1 MVVKGRSG
9 GIRSLARDYF
19 NPAGTFDAF
28 FNHTFD
34 NTRGCAVNYKSL
46 MLAVLF
52 FLSVIA
58 TVSAQET
65 QPVANPAIDKPAY
78 LQVAQQAA
86 QHRETRRLTEAEFI
100 AMSRQPN
107 TIILDA
113 RSAEKYAE
121 LHINKAVNLSFPDI
135 TVDSL
140 AQLFPDKN
148 VRILIYC
155 NNNFANAPKAFPTKR
170 ADASLNISTY
180 ISLYS
185 YGYKN
190 VYELGPL
197 LEIEKSKLEFVSG
210 KK

>member
-1 MVVKGRSG
+1 M
-9 GIRSLARDYF
+9 
-19 NPAGTFDAF
+19 
-28 FNHTFD
+28 
-34 NTRGCAVNYKSL
+34 NYKSF
-46 MLAVLF
+46 MLAALF
-52 FLSVIA
+52 SSFTTALL
-58 TVSAQET
+58 AQEIL
-65 QPVANPAIDKPAY
+65 PIANPAIDMPAY
-78 LQVAQQAA
+78 LQVAQEAA
-86 QHRETRRLTEAEFI
+86 AHRETHRLTEAEFI
-100 AMSRQPN
+100 AMSREPN

-121 LHINKAVNLSFPDI
+121 LHIKKAVNLSFPDI

-197 LEIEKSKLEFVSG
+197 VEIEKSKLKFESD

>member
-1 MVVKGRSG
+1 MNMKTIFLTAS
-9 GIRSLARDYF
+9 ISLAS
-19 NPAGTFDAF
+19 T
-28 FNHTFD
+28 
-34 NTRGCAVNYKSL
+34 
-46 MLAVLF
+46 VLY
-52 FLSVIA
+52 
-58 TVSAQET
+58 AQEAA
-65 QPVANPAIDKPAY
+65 PIVNPAIDMPAY
-78 LQVAQQAA
+78 LQVAQEAA
-86 QHRETRRLTEAEFI
+86 AHRETHRLTEAEFI
-100 AMSRQPN
+100 AMSREPN

-121 LHINKAVNLSFPDI
+121 LHIKKAVNLSFPDI

-140 AQLFPDKN
+140 AKMLPDKN

-155 NNNFANAPKAFPTKR
+155 NNNFSNAPKPFPTKR

-197 LEIEKSKLEFVSG
+197 VEIEKSKLKFVSG

>member
-1 MVVKGRSG
+1 MS
-9 GIRSLARDYF
+9 
-19 NPAGTFDAF
+19 
-28 FNHTFD
+28 
-34 NTRGCAVNYKSL
+34 YKKI
-46 MLAVLF
+46 MLAVLMT
-52 FLSVIA
+52 SSIA
-58 TVSAQET
+58 IAYAQQIE
-65 QPVANPAIDKPAY
+65 PIVNPAIDMTAY
-78 LQVAQQAA
+78 LKVAQEAA
-86 QHRETRRLTEAEFI
+86 QHRETHRLTETEFI
-100 AMSRQPN
+100 AMSHETN

-121 LHINKAVNLSFPDI
+121 LHIKKAVNLSFPDI

-140 AQLFPDKN
+140 AKLFPDKN

-155 NNNFANAPKAFPTKR
+155 NNNFSNAPKPFPTKR

-197 LEIEKSKLEFVSG
+197 IDIEKSKLEFVSAG
-210 KK
+210 K

>member
-1 MVVKGRSG
+1 M
-9 GIRSLARDYF
+9 
-19 NPAGTFDAF
+19 
-28 FNHTFD
+28 
-34 NTRGCAVNYKSL
+34 NYKSL
-46 MLAVLF
+46 VLAALF
-52 FLSVIA
+52 SSFIA
-58 TVSAQET
+58 IVSAQEI
-65 QPVANPAIDKPAY
+65 QPIANPAIDMPAY

-86 QHRETRRLTEAEFI
+86 AHRETHRLSEAEFI
-100 AMSRQPN
+100 AMSRGPN

-121 LHINKAVNLSFPDI
+121 LHIKNAVNLSFPDI

-140 AQLFPDKN
+140 AELFPDKN

-155 NNNFANAPKAFPTKR
+155 NNNFANAPKAFPSKR

-197 LEIEKSKLEFVSG
+197 VGIEKSKLKFVSD

>member
-1 MVVKGRSG
+1 M
-9 GIRSLARDYF
+9 
-19 NPAGTFDAF
+19 
-28 FNHTFD
+28 
-34 NTRGCAVNYKSL
+34 NYKSF
-46 MLAVLF
+46 MLAAL
-52 FLSVIA
+52 LSSF
-58 TVSAQET
+58 TTTMLAQET
-65 QPVANPAIDKPAY
+65 QPIANAAIDMPAY
-78 LQVAQQAA
+78 LRVAQEAA
-86 QHRETRRLTEAEFI
+86 VYRETHRLTEAKFI
-100 AMSRQPN
+100 AMSREPN
-107 TIILDA
+107 TVILDA

-121 LHINKAVNLSFPDI
+121 LHIKNAVNLSFPDI

-140 AQLFPDKN
+140 EQLFPDKN

-197 LEIEKSKLEFVSG
+197 VEIEKSKLKFVSDN
-210 KK
+210 K

>member
-1 MVVKGRSG
+1 M
-9 GIRSLARDYF
+9 
-19 NPAGTFDAF
+19 
-28 FNHTFD
+28 
-34 NTRGCAVNYKSL
+34 NYKLL
-46 MLAVLF
+46 MLAALF
-52 FLSVIA
+52 SSSIA
-58 TVSAQET
+58 TVCAQET
-65 QPVANPAIDKPAY
+65 QPIANPAIDMPAY
-78 LQVAQQAA
+78 LRVAQEAA
-86 QHRETRRLTEAEFI
+86 AHRATHRLTEAEFI
-100 AMSRQPN
+100 AMSREPN

-121 LHINKAVNLSFPDI
+121 LHIKKAVNLSFPDI

-155 NNNFANAPKAFPTKR
+155 NNNFSNAPKAFPTKR

-197 LEIEKSKLEFVSG
+197 VEIEKSKLKFVSDN
-210 KK
+210 K

>member
-1 MVVKGRSG
+1 MTTKN
-9 GIRSLARDYF
+9 I
-19 NPAGTFDAF
+19 
-28 FNHTFD
+28 
-34 NTRGCAVNYKSL
+34 
-46 MLAVLF
+46 MLAALIVF
-52 FLSVIA
+52 SSSSIF
-58 TVSAQET
+58 AQEAE
-65 QPVANPAIDKPAY
+65 PIANPAIDMPAY
-78 LQVAQQAA
+78 LRVAQEAA
-86 QHRETRRLTEAEFI
+86 QHRETHRLSEANFI
-100 AMSRQPN
+100 KISREPN

-121 LHINKAVNLSFPDI
+121 LHIKKAVNLSFPDI

-140 AQLFPDKN
+140 AELFPDKN

-155 NNNFANAPKAFPTKR
+155 NNNFRNAPQPFPTKR
-170 ADASLNISTY
+170 ADASLNISTF

-197 LEIEKSKLEFVSG
+197 IEIEKSKLQFVSG

>member
-1 MVVKGRSG
+1 MSNRK
-9 GIRSLARDYF
+9 I
-19 NPAGTFDAF
+19 
-28 FNHTFD
+28 
-34 NTRGCAVNYKSL
+34 
-46 MLAVLF
+46 MLAVL
-52 FLSVIA
+52 LSSVA
-58 TVSAQET
+58 AFVYAQET
-65 QPVANPAIDKPAY
+65 KNIVNPAIDMQAY
-78 LQVAQQAA
+78 LQVANEAA
-86 QHRETRRLTEAEFI
+86 QHRETHRLTEAEFI
-100 AMSRQPN
+100 AMSREPN

-121 LHINKAVNLSFPDI
+121 FHIKSAVNLSFPDI

-140 AQLFPDKN
+140 AELFPDKN

-155 NNNFANAPKAFPTKR
+155 NNNFSNAPKPFPTKR

-197 LEIEKSKLEFVSG
+197 VEIEKSKLPFVSSP
-210 KK
+210 K

>member
-1 MVVKGRSG
+1 MYYKEL
-9 GIRSLARDYF
+9 IFA
-19 NPAGTFDAF
+19 
-28 FNHTFD
+28 
-34 NTRGCAVNYKSL
+34 AVI
-46 MLAVLF
+46 F
-52 FLSVIA
+52 SVTSIA
-58 TVSAQET
+58 YSQQISPTS
-65 QPVANPAIDKPAY
+65 NPAIDMPAY
-78 LQVAQQAA
+78 LQVAQEAA
-86 QHRETRRLTEAEFI
+86 RHRETHRLTEAEFI
-100 AMSRQPN
+100 AMSREPN

-121 LHINKAVNLSFPDI
+121 LHIKKAVNLSFPDI

-197 LEIEKSKLEFVSG
+197 VEIEKSKLKFESD

>member
-1 MVVKGRSG
+1 MNYRK
-9 GIRSLARDYF
+9 IIWALSLF
-19 NPAGTFDAF
+19 SLVTFA
-28 FNHTFD
+28 
-34 NTRGCAVNYKSL
+34 Y
-46 MLAVLF
+46 
-52 FLSVIA
+52 
-58 TVSAQET
+58 AQESKT
-65 QPVANPAIDKPAY
+65 IVNPSIDMPAY
-78 LQVAQQAA
+78 LQVANEAA
-86 QHRETRRLTEAEFI
+86 RHRETHRLTETEFI
-100 AMSRQPN
+100 AMSREPN

-121 LHINKAVNLSFPDI
+121 LHIKNAVNLSFPDI

-140 AQLFPDKN
+140 AKLFPDKN

-155 NNNFANAPKAFPTKR
+155 NNNFSNAPKPFPTKR

-197 LEIEKSKLEFVSG
+197 IEIEKSKLKFVSNP
-210 KK
+210 K

>member
-1 MVVKGRSG
+1 M
-9 GIRSLARDYF
+9 
-19 NPAGTFDAF
+19 
-28 FNHTFD
+28 
-34 NTRGCAVNYKSL
+34 NYKL
-46 MLAVLF
+46 PMLAALF
-52 FLSVIA
+52 SSVIA
-58 TVSAQET
+58 TASAQEV
-65 QPVANPAIDKPAY
+65 QSIANPAIDMPAY
-78 LQVAQQAA
+78 LQVAQEAA
-86 QHRETRRLTEAEFI
+86 AYRETHRLTEAEFI
-100 AMSRQPN
+100 AMSREPN

-121 LHINKAVNLSFPDI
+121 LHINNAVNLSFPDI
-135 TVDSL
+135 AVDSL

-155 NNNFANAPKAFPTKR
+155 NNNFAKSPKAFPTKR

-185 YGYKN
+185 YGYKK

-197 LEIEKSKLEFVSG
+197 VEIGKSKLKFVSD

>member
-1 MVVKGRSG
+1 MNTKS
-9 GIRSLARDYF
+9 ILLAAILSC
-19 NPAGTFDAF
+19 PIAF
-28 FNHTFD
+28 
-34 NTRGCAVNYKSL
+34 VY
-46 MLAVLF
+46 
-52 FLSVIA
+52 
-58 TVSAQET
+58 AQEI
-65 QPVANPAIDKPAY
+65 QPIANPAIDMPAY
-78 LQVAQQAA
+78 LKVAREAA
-86 QHRETRRLTEAEFI
+86 QHRETHRLTEAEFI
-100 AMSRQPN
+100 AMSREPG
-107 TIILDA
+107 TVILDA

-121 LHINKAVNLSFPDI
+121 LHVRKAVNLSFPDI

-155 NNNFANAPKAFPTKR
+155 NNNFSNAPKPFPTKR

-197 LEIEKSKLEFVSG
+197 IDIDKSKLKFVSD

>member
-1 MVVKGRSG
+1 MYYKELIFAAVVFSVTS
-9 GIRSLARDYF
+9 IAYSQQTSPIS
-19 NPAGTFDAF
+19 NP
-28 FNHTFD
+28 
-34 NTRGCAVNYKSL
+34 S
-46 MLAVLF
+46 
-52 FLSVIA
+52 
-58 TVSAQET
+58 
-65 QPVANPAIDKPAY
+65 IDMPAY
-78 LQVAQQAA
+78 LQVAQEAA
-86 QHRETRRLTEAEFI
+86 QHRETHRLTEAEFI
-100 AMSRQPN
+100 AMSREPN

-121 LHINKAVNLSFPDI
+121 LHIKNAVNLSFPDI

-140 AQLFPDKN
+140 AELFPDKN

-155 NNNFANAPKAFPTKR
+155 NNNFSNAPKPFPTKR

-197 LEIEKSKLEFVSG
+197 VEIEKSKLKFVSD

>member
-1 MVVKGRSG
+1 MKTHLIICATFLLGFSATLWAQDKGN
-9 GIRSLARDYF
+9 IL
-19 NPAGTFDAF
+19 
-28 FNHTFD
+28 
-34 NTRGCAVNYKSL
+34 
-46 MLAVLF
+46 
-52 FLSVIA
+52 
-58 TVSAQET
+58 
-65 QPVANPAIDKPAY
+65 NPAIDMPAY
-78 LQVAQQAA
+78 LQVAQAA
-86 QHRETRRLTEAEFI
+86 ARHRETHRLTEVEFI
-100 AMSRQPN
+100 AMSREPN

-113 RSAEKYAE
+113 RSAEKYTE
-121 LHINKAVNLSFPDI
+121 LHIKNAVNLSFPDI

-140 AQLFPDKN
+140 AELFSDKN

-197 LEIEKSKLEFVSG
+197 VDIEKSKLKFVSN

>member
-1 MVVKGRSG
+1 MYYKELILAAVVFS
-9 GIRSLARDYF
+9 A
-19 NPAGTFDAF
+19 T
-28 FNHTFD
+28 
-34 NTRGCAVNYKSL
+34 
-46 MLAVLF
+46 
-52 FLSVIA
+52 SVAYSQQTSII
-58 TVSAQET
+58 S
-65 QPVANPAIDKPAY
+65 NPAINMQGY
-78 LQVAQQAA
+78 LDVAQEAA
-86 QHRETRRLTEAEFI
+86 QHRESHRLTEVEFI
-100 AMSRQPN
+100 AMSRERN

-121 LHINKAVNLSFPDI
+121 LHIKNAVNLSFPDI

-197 LEIEKSKLEFVSG
+197 VEIEKSKLDFVSD

>member
-1 MVVKGRSG
+1 M
-9 GIRSLARDYF
+9 
-19 NPAGTFDAF
+19 
-28 FNHTFD
+28 
-34 NTRGCAVNYKSL
+34 NYKRII
-46 MLAVLF
+46 LAAMCSAFTAL
-52 FLSVIA
+52 A
-58 TVSAQET
+58 SAQESN
-65 QPVANPAIDKPAY
+65 PIVNPAIDMSAY
-78 LQVAQQAA
+78 LQVAQEAA
-86 QHRETRRLTEAEFI
+86 AHRESHRLTEAEFI
-100 AMSRQPN
+100 AMSHERN

-121 LHINKAVNLSFPDI
+121 LHIKKAVNLSFPDI

-140 AQLFPDKN
+140 AELFPDKN

-155 NNNFANAPKAFPTKR
+155 NNNFSNAPKPFPSKR

-197 LEIEKSKLEFVSG
+197 VEIEKSKLKFVSDT
-210 KK
+210 K